1 MGKTVTTF
9 IIEVRGLVQGV
20 GFRPFV
26 YRLAQEHGI
35 SGWVQNRRDAVL
47 IHAQGSIAS
56 LGRFIHDL
64 RYLRPPLAEIED
76 LIVREEP
83 EPALSGFNI
92 LESSSPSP
100 RVTRVSPDLAVCGD
114 CLSDMMMQAHRIDYP
129 FINCT
134 YCGPRFSIIRS
145 LPYDRANTTMS
156 SFDMCPE
163 CRSEYNDIAD
173 RRFHAQPVACRHCG
187 PQYRMEQE
195 LLTAPDDV
203 PARVAALIDD
213 GKLLAIKGM
222 GGYFLACDALNE
234 GAVSRL
240 RSGKNRNGKPFAVM
254 FRDLQTMR
262 RYASAS
268 SVEVALLCSNRRPI
282 LLLRERE
289 ALASSVSLGFGTVG
303 GMLPYM
309 PFHYLLFRHLRTPV
323 IVLTSGNRSEEP
335 IAIDEA
341 SAASSLAGIADGLV
355 SYNREIHNRVDD
367 SVLMVVNRTAR
378 FIRRSRGYAPQPIS
392 TNLYTEGIF
401 AAGAELVNTFAIGKD
416 HSAVMSQHIGDL
428 KNAETMAFYRESAGR
443 FANLFQFT
451 PESMVCDM
459 HPDYLSS
466 RYVQQSG
473 VPYVQIQHHHAHIA
487 SCMAEKGLDERVIG
501 VVFDGTGLGSDGHI
515 WGGEFMEADLLGF
528 RRRFHLE
535 YLPMP
540 GGDAAVREPW
550 RMALSL
556 LFRVFGESVLD
567 LDLPFVRSRR
577 EACTTLI
584 RAIRQNINCPL
595 SSGAG
600 RLFDAVAALCGLC
613 ENATFHAE
621 APMRLEAALRS
632 GITSAYSFELSSPA
646 ILLDEMVRE
655 MLHDLKHKVPVGVIS
670 SRFHNTMI
678 RMIAAVVGRLSAETG
693 IRKVILSGG
702 SFQNRYLLGKLEV
715 VLSRDGLEVY
725 SNQIVPANDGG
736 IALGQLAIAAKMRA
750 CHVSEYSS

>member
-9 IIEVRGLVQGV
+9 TVEVRGLVQGV

-35 SGWVQNRRDAVL
+35 SGWVQNRSDAVL
-47 IHAQGSIAS
+47 ICAQGSRPS
-56 LGRFIHDL
+56 LRRFIHDL

-76 LIVREEP
+76 LIVREKP
-83 EPALSGFNI
+83 EPALSGFKI
-92 LESSSPSP
+92 LESSFPSP

-114 CLSDMMMQAHRIDYP
+114 CLSDMMTQAHRIDYP
-129 FINCT
+129 FVNCT

-187 PQYRMEQE
+187 PQYRMEQD

-213 GKLLAIKGM
+213 GKLLAVKGM

-234 GAVSRL
+234 DAVRRL
-240 RSGKNRNGKPFAVM
+240 RDGKKRNGKPFAVM
-254 FRDLQTMR
+254 FRDLQTLR

-268 SVEVALLCSNRRPI
+268 AVELALLTSNRRPI
-282 LLLRERE
+282 VLLRDRE
-289 ALASSVSLGFGTVG
+289 SLAPSVGLGFGTVG

-309 PFHYLLFRHLRTPV
+309 PFHYLLFCHLRTPV

-341 SAASSLAGIADGLV
+341 SAGSSLGSIADGLV

-367 SVLMVVNRTAR
+367 SVMMVVNRVAR
-378 FIRRSRGYAPQPIS
+378 FIRRSRGYAPQPIP

-451 PESMVCDM
+451 PEYMVCDM
-459 HPDYLSS
+459 HPDYLST

-473 VPYVQIQHHHAHIA
+473 IPYVQIQHHHAHVA

-528 RRRFHLE
+528 RRRFHLQ

-567 LDLPFVRSRR
+567 LDLPLVRSRR
-577 EACTTLI
+577 EACATLI
-584 RAIRQNINCPL
+584 RAIQQNINCPL

-600 RLFDAVAALCGLC
+600 RLFDSVAALCGLC

-632 GITSAYSFELSSPA
+632 GITSAYSFELSSPV
-646 ILLDEMVRE
+646 IFLDEMVRE
-655 MLHDLKHKVPVGVIS
+655 VLDDLKRKVPVAVIS
-670 SRFHNTMI
+670 TRFHNTMI
-678 RMIAAVVGRLSAETG
+678 GVIAAVVGRLSAETG

-702 SFQNRYLLGKLEV
+702 TFQNRYLLGKLEV